1 MRIFEITNEK
11 YTGPLSDKQ
20 KELLKKGYKLD
31 KDGVPYW
38 DPDGDKVSPF
48 YQDGEEKE
56 NVFDIA
62 TQADV
67 DKMNPGEKLRYNKTL
82 NRLNKAKEK
91 LEDSDWLDNATPN
104 TIKAQQDV
112 VEKSTKELQSIVD
125 KAGTSF
131 FISLLTPESERLQQ
145 RIDVVVG
152 KLENQNLST
161 NQRKKLESDLEKLE
175 TEFDN
180 L

>member
-1 MRIFEITNEK
+1 
-11 YTGPLSDKQ
+11 
-20 KELLKKGYKLD
+20 
-31 KDGVPYW
+31 
-38 DPDGDKVSPF
+38 
-48 YQDGEEKE
+48 
-56 NVFDIA
+56 
-62 TQADV
+62 
-67 DKMNPGEKLRYNKTL
+67 MNPGEKLRYNKTL